1 MDESEEFAQF
11 TASMLSSTPAETPA
25 PEAPAEV
32 PSQSEE
38 TKREGTEKPAAEAPK
53 ADKPEEKKPVDWRD
67 LAAKEKERR
76 AQKAAAKIATQ
87 QREREYAA
95 AKEKA
100 ARLDEIMQLSGTK
113 RLAALEKLGM
123 TLDDV
128 NTEYIRDLEEN
139 PNKPSPAALAAE
151 KRIAQLE
158 EKLNAVLQ
166 KDEQAKA
173 EREKEQAHAQRA
185 KIQGEY
191 ENKASE
197 AIKAKPDDYELL
209 SKHPKGSEVVFHL
222 IAAHYAETATFD
234 EAGELIA
241 PGEELDVHTACRRV
255 EEGLLEQLKP
265 YAESKKFRTGKAADS
280 TTLAGDVRSPAA
292 RAEPSADD
300 DNEFLNT
307 TLRLIKQQ
315 SA

>member
-11 TASMLSSTPAETPA
+11 TQSMLSSTPAETPA
-25 PEAPAEV
+25 VTEAPAAT
-32 PSQSEE
+32 EE
-38 TKREGTEKPAAEAPK
+38 PKAEGTDKPAVEAPK

-76 AQKAAAKIATQ
+76 AQKAAARINAEKQ
-87 QREREYAA
+87 
-95 AKEKA
+95 AKEVEGLRQKA
-100 ARLDEIMQLSGTK
+100 LKLDEIMQLSGTK

-128 NTEYIRDLEEN
+128 NGEYIRDLEEN
-139 PNKPSPAALAAE
+139 PNKPTPAAVAAE

-166 KDEQAKA
+166 KDEQARA
-173 EREKEQAHAQRA
+173 EREKEQAHSQRA

-191 ENKASE
+191 ETKASE

-222 IAAHYAETATFD
+222 IAAHYANTATFD
-234 EAGELIA
+234 EAGDLIA

-255 EEGLLEQLKP
+255 EDGLVEQLKP
-265 YAESKKFRTGKAADS
+265 YTETKKFRSGKAPDS

-292 RAEPSADD
+292 QAEPSPDD
-300 DNEFLNT
+300 DREFLNT

>member
-11 TASMLSSTPAETPA
+11 TQSMLASTPAETPSPA
-25 PEAPAEV
+25 ASDTPADVTTEAPKAEA
-32 PSQSEE
+32 
-38 TKREGTEKPAAEAPK
+38 TEKPPEAPK
-53 ADKPEEKKPVDWRD
+53 ADKPEEKKPVDWKE

-76 AQKAAAKIATQ
+76 AQKAAARVNAEKQA
-87 QREREYAA
+87 REVESLRQ
-95 AKEKA
+95 KA
-100 ARLDEIMQLSGTK
+100 QKLDEIMQLSGTK

-166 KDEQAKA
+166 KDEQVKA
-173 EREKEQAHAQRA
+173 EREKEQAQATRA

-191 ENKASE
+191 ETKASE

-209 SKHPKGSEVVFHL
+209 GKHPKGSEVVFHL

-265 YAESKKFRTGKAADS
+265 YAESKKFRSGKSADS